1 MAFRSFDHATLSRRS
16 LLRGSALLSASA
28 TLSTIP
34 LGNAALAQA
43 HRSREWAAVTAMVE
57 DFVSRGKVANLL
69 VALGE
74 GSHDPYA
81 IAQGGLGLGSSVAAN
96 MDSLYRIYSMTKP
109 ITGMATMMLIDEG
122 KLGLDQPVAEIL
134 PAFADMR
141 VLVDPAGSLDNS
153 VSAEQ
158 PITIRQV
165 LTHSAGLGY
174 DISVKGP
181 LLEAYHANGLTSGQL
196 SRFPIP
202 GVPDV
207 QSAPG
212 LAAWADRL
220 ATMPLIAQ
228 PATKWS
234 YSAGMDLLGR
244 IIEVASGQ
252 RFDAFLQERLFEPC
266 GMDSTWFQVPE
277 SEKTRLTDNLGIV
290 MGAAIPFDPA
300 AMSIFLDEPPIL
312 WGGSGLVSSPRD
324 YDRFLRM
331 LLGYGK
337 IDGKRVMGELA
348 VRVGTSNL
356 LPETVP
362 TEGTWIAGQGMGAAG
377 RSTAG
382 TYGWGGAAGTLAA
395 VDYDNELRMGLFTQY
410 MPAEALPIR
419 DRFIAAML
427 QDLGEDGRD
436 VVIG

>member
-1 MAFRSFDHATLSRRS
+1 MAFRNFDDAALSRRS
-16 LLRGSALLSASA
+16 LLRGSALLAAGA
-28 TLSTIP
+28 TLSGLP
-34 LGNAALAQA
+34 LGQVALANVPQSNDWSA
-43 HRSREWAAVTAMVE
+43 IRAMINEYVG
-57 DFVSRGKVANLL
+57 SGKVANML

-74 GSHDPYA
+74 ASHDPYA
-81 IAQGGLGLGSSVAAN
+81 IARGELGLGSSVTAN

-122 KLGLDQPVAEIL
+122 KIGLDQPVAEIL
-134 PAFADMR
+134 PAFAEMR
-141 VLVDPAGSLDNS
+141 VLVDPEGSLDNT
-153 VSAEQ
+153 VPANQ
-158 PITIRQV
+158 PITIRHV
-165 LTHSAGLGY
+165 LTHTAGLGY
-174 DISVKGP
+174 DITAKGP
-181 LLEAYHANGLTSGQL
+181 LLKAYQANGITSGQL

-202 GVPDV
+202 GIPNVK
-207 QSAPG
+207 SAPG

-252 RFDAFLQERLFEPC
+252 SFDTFLQERLFGPC
-266 GMDSTWFQVPE
+266 GMTSTWFQVPE

-290 MGAAIPFDPA
+290 MGATIPFDPA
-300 AMSIFLDEPPIL
+300 GMSIFLDRPPIL

-337 IDGKRVMGELA
+337 LEGKRVMGELA

-356 LPETVP
+356 LPKTVS
-362 TEGTWIAGQGMGAAG
+362 TEGSWVSGQGMGAAG
-377 RSTAG
+377 RVTSNTF
-382 TYGWGGAAGTLAA
+382 GWGGAAGTLAA
-395 VDYDNELRMGLFTQY
+395 VDYKNELRMGLFTQY
-410 MPAEALPIR
+410 MPADALPVR

-427 QDLGEDGRD
+427 EDLGEAGRD
-436 VVIG
+436 VIIG

>member
-1 MAFRSFDHATLSRRS
+1 MAFRNFDDANVSRRS
-16 LLRGSALLSASA
+16 LLRGGALLSAA
-28 TLSTIP
+28 
-34 LGNAALAQA
+34 AALSGAPFGQMA
-43 HRSREWAAVTAMVE
+43 MAHGHRSREWAAVTAMVE
-57 DFVSRGKVANLL
+57 EFVSSGKVANML

-81 IAQGGLGLGSSVAAN
+81 IARGGPGMGSSVAAD
-96 MDSLYRIYSMTKP
+96 MDTLYRIYSMTKP

-134 PAFADMR
+134 PAFSQMR
-141 VLVDPAGSLDNS
+141 VLVDPEGSLDNT
-153 VSAEQ
+153 VPANQ
-158 PITIRQV
+158 PITIRHV

-174 DISVKGP
+174 DITVKGP
-181 LLEAYHANGLTSGQL
+181 LLDAFRANGLTSGQL

-202 GVPDV
+202 GIPNVP
-207 QSAPG
+207 SAPG
-212 LAAWADRL
+212 LEAWADRL
-220 ATMPLIAQ
+220 ARLPLIAQ

-252 RFDAFLQERLFEPC
+252 SFDAFLQERLFEPC
-266 GMDSTWFQVPE
+266 GMTSTYFQVPD
-277 SEKTRLTDNLGIV
+277 SEKGRLADNFGIV
-290 MGAAIPFDPA
+290 MGAPIPFDLGA
-300 AMSIFLDEPPIL
+300 ASIFLDKPPIF

-324 YDRFLRM
+324 YDRFLKM

-337 IDGKRVMGELA
+337 LDGKRVMGELA

-356 LPETVP
+356 LPDTVP

-377 RSTAG
+377 RSTDG
-382 TYGWGGAAGTLAA
+382 TYGWGGAAGTIAA
-395 VDYDNELRMGLFTQY
+395 VDFNNNLRMGLYTQY
-410 MPAEALPIR
+410 MPAEALPVR

-427 QDLGEDGRD
+427 QDLGESGRD